1 MFVQVGTSNIR
12 LKLLNK
18 QILGETKKNNYFKK
32 SKKTKLESN
41 YIYQLIP
48 RS

>member
-12 LKLLNK
+12 LKLLNN

-32 SKKTKLESN
+32 KQPNKT
-41 YIYQLIP
+41 
-48 RS
+48 

>member
-1 MFVQVGTSNIR
+1 MLVQVCMSNIR
-12 LKLLNK
+12 LKLLNN

-32 SKKTKLESN
+32 SNKTKLESN
-41 YIYQLIP
+41 YIYQLTP